1 MYVRMFF
8 LFYIS
13 IFQHLKFLQFFSE
26 DENCKNQ
33 FITIITKINYL
44 LHLFITNYYTYW

>member
-1 MYVRMFF
+1 MFF
-8 LFYIS
+8 ILYFHFS
-13 IFQHLKFLQFFSE
+13 ALEVFLQFFSE

-44 LHLFITNYYTYW
+44 LQLFISNYYTY